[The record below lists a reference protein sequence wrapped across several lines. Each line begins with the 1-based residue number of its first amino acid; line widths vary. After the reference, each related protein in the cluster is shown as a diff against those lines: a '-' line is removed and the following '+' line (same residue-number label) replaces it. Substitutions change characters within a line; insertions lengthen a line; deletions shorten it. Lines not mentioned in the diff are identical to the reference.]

1 MASRRRTVTAVT
13 NDALSDQDIRTIETP
28 SVVNLWATAVTVTDL
43 LGLRLDKTIVMDDGT
58 CNVSAAALGMVD
70 TSRDQLVFSTVMGAG
85 TLRLP
90 VPTLTTSLIFL
101 ISVEPIL

>member
-1 MASRRRTVTAVT
+1 MASRRLLVSAVT
-13 NDALSDQDIRTIETP
+13 DDAISDQDIRIVAGP

-43 LGLRLDKTIVMDDGT
+43 IGLRLGNTIIMDAGT
-58 CNVSAAALGMVD
+58 CNVSAAAVGMVD
-70 TSRDQLVFSTVMGAG
+70 TARDQLVFNMVVGQG

-101 ISVEPIL
+101 LSVEPVI